1 MPKKVPFVPK
11 GDAVLNP
18 YLAVKG
24 AKEAIRW
31 YTKVLGGKFL
41 YQLDMPGG
49 LVGHAEIDFD
59 GIKLMLADENPS
71 WENLGPKSVGGS
83 PVTLHLYVKNVDKT
97 YQKALAGGA
106 KGKMEPGDQF
116 YGHRSASFTDPF
128 GHIWMIATQ
137 IEIVG
142 VKEMKKRAKKLFGG

>member
-11 GDAVLNP
+11 DNAVLNP

-41 YQLDMPGG
+41 YQIDMPGG
-49 LVGHAEIDFD
+49 LIGHAEIDIG

-71 WENLGPKSVGGS
+71 WGNLGPKSVGGS
-83 PVTLHLYVKNVDKT
+83 PVTMHLYVKDVDKI
-97 YQKALAGGA
+97 YKKALAAGA
-106 KGKMEPGDQF
+106 ISQMEPRTEF
-116 YGHRSASFTDPF
+116 YGNRACNITDPF
-128 GHIWMIATQ
+128 GHRWMIATQ
-137 IEIVG
+137 VEVVP